1 MAVSRATN
9 GTNTRT
15 GSVARAPRRARSEL
29 RQGGGTAL
37 ALAAPSFLDP
47 DLSAGERAAQLG
59 YGDGPEAVLA
69 MQRWHDATHV
79 IACRLLG
86 LPYSPTLHWAASG
99 APAHPTRHADAV
111 GVEEEVT
118 LALQHFQQT
127 GDYSG
132 PLRLVWL
139 MGWEEEDV
147 RAALHNALEGIR
159 PGQGAR
165 R

>member
-1 MAVSRATN
+1 MAVSRAET
-9 GTNTRT
+9 GTGAPNTRGAST
-15 GSVARAPRRARSEL
+15 PRVGDGAPFAGALEARRSPRRLPA
-29 RQGGGTAL
+29 
-37 ALAAPSFLDP
+37 FLDP
-47 DLSAGERAAQLG
+47 GLSAGERAAQLG

-118 LALQHFQQT
+118 LALQCFVQT
-127 GDYSG
+127 GERTG
-132 PLRLVWL
+132 PLRIFFLL
-139 MGWEEEDV
+139 GWEEESITAAV
-147 RAALHNALEGIR
+147 RNAVEAER
-159 PGQGAR
+159 
-165 R
+165 

>member
-1 MAVSRATN
+1 MAVSRAEA
-9 GTNTRT
+9 GTSTR
-15 GSVARAPRRARSEL
+15 GERGARTPRRGRSAPRRPSGA
-29 RQGGGTAL
+29 AL
-37 ALAAPSFLDP
+37 APAARSFLDP

-159 PGQGAR
+159 PGQGAGR
-165 R
+165 

>member
-1 MAVSRATN
+1 MTTAEGPPEGVRLSAAGAVVP
-9 GTNTRT
+9 G
-15 GSVARAPRRARSEL
+15 
-29 RQGGGTAL
+29 
-37 ALAAPSFLDP
+37 APSFLDP
-47 DLSAGERAAQLG
+47 ALTVQERAAQLG
-59 YGDGPEAVLA
+59 YGEGPEAVLA

-86 LPYSPTLHWAASG
+86 LPYSPTLHWVASG

-127 GDYSG
+127 GDHSG
-132 PLRLVWL
+132 PLRIFFL

-159 PGQGAR
+159 PGQGAGR
-165 R
+165 

>member
-1 MAVSRATN
+1 MAVSRAEA
-9 GTNTRT
+9 GTSAPSTSGART
-15 GSVARAPRRARSEL
+15 PRRGRSEL
-29 RQGGGTAL
+29 RRGGGTAL
-37 ALAAPSFLDP
+37 APAAPSFLNP

-118 LALQHFQQT
+118 LALQCFVQT
-127 GDYSG
+127 GERTG
-132 PLRLVWL
+132 PLRIFFLL
-139 MGWEEEDV
+139 GWEEESITAAV
-147 RAALHNALEGIR
+147 RNAVEAER
-159 PGQGAR
+159 
-165 R
+165 

>member
-9 GTNTRT
+9 GTNTSTART
-15 GSVARAPRRARSEL
+15 SRRAV
-29 RQGGGTAL
+29 GAAL
-37 ALAAPSFLDP
+37 APAAPAFLDP
-47 DLSAGERAAQLG
+47 GLSAGERAAQLG

-127 GDYSG
+127 GVYSG

-159 PGQGAR
+159 PGQGAGR
-165 R
+165 